1 VGTLVQHD
9 EIEPHTALLDACH
22 SHCVGRGAAA
32 FGRAAGVEDLE
43 AVRAH
48 LVEWHV
54 RVAEDD
60 GIRAVAE
67 PAAHAVEAPSAW
79 AGVMDERDPGVG
91 GLDSPFYGQQASQI
105 GSVDVSMHSRD
116 RWAERL
122 QFAQDLDRREI
133 AAVKQQIG
141 GGYLLGS
148 SVREPAPTAGQVGIG
163 EDGDQHP
170 WFSSDE
176 L

>member
-9 EIEPHTALLDACH
+9 EIEPQTALLDACH
-22 SHCVGRGAAA
+22 SHCVLRRAAA
-32 FGRAAGVEDLE
+32 FGRAARIEDLE

-48 LVEWHV
+48 LVQWHV

-60 GIRAVAE
+60 GIRVVAE
-67 PAAHAVEAPSAW
+67 PAAHAVKAPSPR
-79 AGVMDERDPGVG
+79 AGVMDERDPCGR
-91 GLDSPFYGQQASQI
+91 GLDNPLCGQKAPHVGRVDISMYG
-105 GSVDVSMHSRD
+105 GD

-122 QFAQDLDRREI
+122 QVAQDVDRREI
-133 AAVKQQIG
+133 ARVKQQIG